1 MKPLPKVLPEPKR
14 PENIAANA
22 QWLAGEGAGS
32 WFVIAQLEG
41 SIQVKRYAP
50 NGDLE
55 CEGLFEVPSLF
66 DATKTYKI
74 DYPSHCAKVT
84 IVQER
89 RTMCFVRISGQ

>member
-32 WFVIAQLEG
+32 WFLVQQHEG
-41 SIQVKRYAP
+41 KFQVKRYAP
-50 NGDLE
+50 SGNLE
-55 CEGLFEVPSLF
+55 CEGLFEGPALF
-66 DATKTYKI
+66 NAMKSYKV

-84 IVQER
+84 IVQEG